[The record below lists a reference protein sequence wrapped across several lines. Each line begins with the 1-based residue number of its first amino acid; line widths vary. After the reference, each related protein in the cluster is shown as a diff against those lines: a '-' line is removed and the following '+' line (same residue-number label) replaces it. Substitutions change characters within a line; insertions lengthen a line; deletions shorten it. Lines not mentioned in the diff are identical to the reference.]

1 MGKAKQCGP
10 RDACTDGGCDI
21 LASISDM
28 LHQPSDPGITSLSP
42 SGACTGDDE
51 PMQKRRNVRRWKVE
65 QGIVAKFVKWESC
78 STNDDGPPWRSDNV
92 MRNGMQSIVA
102 LGSLSA
108 PETRTRGKSAPQPR
122 HCRIKESDDECD
134 TNTMPGYAFGS
145 KRDIVHQ
152 STTRRGEVWSPK
164 RLIET
169 VPGPSIGGEA
179 TRLGKFSP
187 QALTWA
193 SANRSLVAGAVV
205 DRVSIA
211 NQRSPFLKAEFAR
224 SECDLSG
231 VAVRHEDTSRE
242 APHLGR
248 TGSSEAKICHESA
261 CCIAGT
267 SSFNA
272 QFRVCGAPGKSMAEE
287 QDTISVTGVGAS
299 EDREGSLGG
308 ADSQSSEDERFN
320 SSVKTD
326 RFGFFVTSERRR
338 LDVPMEILRVR
349 WSKEDR
355 RAQKW
360 RTMIDNFDSWRMGK
374 KATRFRNRVRK
385 GVPDCVRGKVWQMLM
400 GSAAMMEREPNKYAD
415 LVASDLPVE
424 GPIEEDI
431 PRTMYDHELF
441 CRKSR
446 VNGRDML
453 RRVLTAYGRYD
464 REVQYCQGI
473 NYITSLFLLYMPEEH
488 AFWMLVATMN
498 RPCAPLRELFLP
510 GMLKKA
516 QEFQFVMD
524 SLTKKHCEKLSNQ
537 ILAHNLTPAMYAT
550 QWFLTAFTQRFP
562 YDLVTRVWDMFL
574 LEDWKVFYRVCLA
587 LFKSVQGK
595 AAALDLENLN
605 LLLRNMPP
613 NVDAQQILDIAAS
626 IPLKHRHIGKR
637 IALFSDF
644 NARKK

>member
-1 MGKAKQCGP
+1 
-10 RDACTDGGCDI
+10 
-21 LASISDM
+21 
-28 LHQPSDPGITSLSP
+28 
-42 SGACTGDDE
+42 
-51 PMQKRRNVRRWKVE
+51 
-65 QGIVAKFVKWESC
+65 
-78 STNDDGPPWRSDNV
+78 
-92 MRNGMQSIVA
+92 
-102 LGSLSA
+102 
-108 PETRTRGKSAPQPR
+108 
-122 HCRIKESDDECD
+122 
-134 TNTMPGYAFGS
+134 
-145 KRDIVHQ
+145 
-152 STTRRGEVWSPK
+152 
-164 RLIET
+164 
-169 VPGPSIGGEA
+169 
-179 TRLGKFSP
+179 
-187 QALTWA
+187 
-193 SANRSLVAGAVV
+193 
-205 DRVSIA
+205 
-211 NQRSPFLKAEFAR
+211 
-224 SECDLSG
+224 
-231 VAVRHEDTSRE
+231 
-242 APHLGR
+242 
-248 TGSSEAKICHESA
+248 
-261 CCIAGT
+261 
-267 SSFNA
+267 
-272 QFRVCGAPGKSMAEE
+272 
-287 QDTISVTGVGAS
+287 
-299 EDREGSLGG
+299 
-308 ADSQSSEDERFN
+308 
-320 SSVKTD
+320 
-326 RFGFFVTSERRR
+326 
-338 LDVPMEILRVR
+338 MEILRAR

-400 GSAAMMEREPNKYAD
+400 GSTAMMEREPNKYAD

-464 REVQYCQGI
+464 REVQYCQGM
-473 NYITSLFLLYMPEEH
+473 NYITSLFLLYMPEEN

-587 LFKSVQGK
+587 LFKSVEGK

-637 IALFSDF
+637 VALFSDF